1 MKNSKNEGGGG
12 WNAEKIQTKKIK
24 KEIKDNFIFK
34 QNKGI
39 FSSLAYEFSHSL
51 KGRILVIPGG
61 YGQEAAQQWREH
73 P

>member
-1 MKNSKNEGGGG
+1 MGKKNEK
-12 WNAEKIQTKKIK
+12 AEKIQTKKKKKLK
-24 KEIKDNFIFK
+24 KEIKDNFISK